1 MSGKAKN
8 FRLMPLN
15 AAYFRYL
22 PLTTTD
28 FREVSDSNIRQKSG
42 QMKKEPY
49 LSSFVPKCLRM
60 SPLFPQWNCP
70 AGPGRRPHFATASH
84 TALPTF

>member
-28 FREVSDSNIRQKSG
+28 FREVSDSNIRQN
-42 QMKKEPY
+42 ERT
-49 LSSFVPKCLRM
+49 V
-60 SPLFPQWNCP
+60 
-70 AGPGRRPHFATASH
+70 
-84 TALPTF
+84 